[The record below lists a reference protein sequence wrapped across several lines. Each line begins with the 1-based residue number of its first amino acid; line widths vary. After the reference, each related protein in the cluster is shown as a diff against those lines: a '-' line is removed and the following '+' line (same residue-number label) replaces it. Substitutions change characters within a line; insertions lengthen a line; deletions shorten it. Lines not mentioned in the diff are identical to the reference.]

1 MPTEPKAKIFNPFGN
16 PNQEMVMQI
25 SPESRDDK
33 TEIIE
38 VVKPIN
44 NGSSKISNGIP
55 LSLRPKSTKEAYGA
69 KSPSGSDIE
78 R

>member
-1 MPTEPKAKIFNPFGN
+1 
-16 PNQEMVMQI
+16 MVMQI

-38 VVKPIN
+38 VVKPIIN
-44 NGSSKISNGIP
+44 GQSIISNGSSP

>member
-1 MPTEPKAKIFNPFGN
+1 
-16 PNQEMVMQI
+16 MQI

-44 NGSSKISNGIP
+44 NGPSIISNGSP
-55 LSLRPKSTKEAYGA
+55 LSLGPKSPMEAYAA
-69 KSPSGSDIE
+69 KLPNGSDIE

>member
-1 MPTEPKAKIFNPFGN
+1 
-16 PNQEMVMQI
+16 MVMQI

-44 NGSSKISNGIP
+44 NGTSKISNDSP

>member
-1 MPTEPKAKIFNPFGN
+1 
-16 PNQEMVMQI
+16 MQI

-38 VVKPIN
+38 VVKPIT
-44 NGSSKISNGIP
+44 NGSSKISNDSP
-55 LSLRPKSTKEAYGA
+55 LSLRPKSTREAYGA

-78 R
+78 M

>member
-1 MPTEPKAKIFNPFGN
+1 
-16 PNQEMVMQI
+16 MVMQI

-38 VVKPIN
+38 VIKPIN
-44 NGSSKISNGIP
+44 NGPSIISNGSP
-55 LSLRPKSTKEAYGA
+55 LSLRPKSAKEAYGA
-69 KSPSGSDIE
+69 KLPNGSDIE